1 MFLVLNNMGYVDFTA
16 LIQLGVVFN
25 FAFIFEHLEPVK
37 LFRRIFGNLN
47 NDFKNSDQMI
57 EHNITLLETSFDT
70 LNIQENIKSV
80 FLDKVKAL
88 HKKIDLGR
96 ANIEIRLNMT
106 PKYFQIVCL
115 FLAIYSILIL
125 FFIGDHKV
133 HNYSLYAWPIFT
145 FLSLLVIIYF
155 FYKEILH
162 FYSYASNQERI
173 SYVSI
178 IFVVIFIFIVSYL
191 IVYFVD
197 VFNLKMVIPTKC
209 INTINLIMD
218 KLKYY
223 SMFIPFVSF
232 IVSFLLHS
240 TSILYS
246 KIKLFIYNK
255 QIDMLSNKQNKLL
268 TRKEEEN
275 CKLNF

>member
-1 MFLVLNNMGYVDFTA
+1 MEYVDFSA

-37 LFRRIFGNLN
+37 LFRKIFSNLN
-47 NDFKNSDQMI
+47 DDFKNSDQKI

-70 LNIQENIKSV
+70 LNIQDNIKSV

-106 PKYFQIVCL
+106 PKYFQTVCL

-125 FFIGDHKV
+125 FFIGDYKIHD
-133 HNYSLYAWPIFT
+133 YSLYAWSIFT
-145 FLSLLVIIYF
+145 VLSILVIFYF
-155 FYKEILH
+155 FCKEVLH
-162 FYSYASNQERI
+162 FYTYSSDPKSI
-173 SYVSI
+173 SYVKI
-178 IFVVIFIFIVSYL
+178 IFYTILVFIASYF

-197 VFNLKMVIPTKC
+197 IFNIKEVLPQRCLNAIDP
-209 INTINLIMD
+209 IMN
-218 KLKYY
+218 KLKYI

-232 IVSFLLHS
+232 IISFLLHS

-246 KIKLFIYNK
+246 RIKLYLYKK
-255 QIDMLSNKQNKLL
+255 QINILSNKQNKLL
-268 TRKEEEN
+268 TRKDDEN